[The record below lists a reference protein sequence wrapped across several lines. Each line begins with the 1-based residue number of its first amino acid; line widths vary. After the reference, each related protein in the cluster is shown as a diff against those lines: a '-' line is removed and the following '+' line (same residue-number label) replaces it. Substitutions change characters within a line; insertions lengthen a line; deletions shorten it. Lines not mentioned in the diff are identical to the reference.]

1 MLDRKFNMNKLFIIG
16 NGFDIA
22 HNIPSSYGNFRD
34 YCAHYMPEMYEK
46 LNRYYDGGDK
56 LWSEFEKELPS
67 LNQDALF
74 GWATVNNA
82 NWNQSWDGYYTFID
96 EIRDEVDYVEGLKLY
111 FTEWIQSISL
121 EDVRKKYNLPI
132 DDCLYLTFNYTLTLE
147 NVYHI
152 PAHLICH
159 IHGKAEDEF
168 SQIEV
173 GHNMSDEEVSRVF
186 SSDNDFEDE
195 ACEEVANLVKG
206 WRKKTE
212 EIVAS
217 NEAFFSQLGD
227 VKDVYVL
234 GHSMND
240 IDMPYYTRIKQGVAA
255 DAVWHIS
262 VYDEKDTNKK
272 EAAACLLQR
281 PSVDYIKLDNL
292 LLCREGDLLY

>member
-132 DDCLYLTFNYTLTLE
+132 DDCLYLT
-147 NVYHI
+147 
-152 PAHLICH
+152 
-159 IHGKAEDEF
+159 
-168 SQIEV
+168 
-173 GHNMSDEEVSRVF
+173 
-186 SSDNDFEDE
+186 
-195 ACEEVANLVKG
+195 
-206 WRKKTE
+206 
-212 EIVAS
+212 
-217 NEAFFSQLGD
+217 
-227 VKDVYVL
+227 
-234 GHSMND
+234 
-240 IDMPYYTRIKQGVAA
+240 
-255 DAVWHIS
+255 
-262 VYDEKDTNKK
+262 
-272 EAAACLLQR
+272 
-281 PSVDYIKLDNL
+281 
-292 LLCREGDLLY
+292 